1 VVLLAGSVEVPGAR
15 SFGAPGFHEPIVLTG
30 TVPAD
35 GTEQQGPLVVTLRD
49 AGRPAQTCDR
59 DHPLSGC
66 VIVDW
71 SDFDDR
77 PGVPPGGV
85 FDNRL
90 AVVSTTGPVT
100 HFLSERNR
108 LAPQPDDYSPG

>member
-1 VVLLAGSVEVPGAR
+1 MVLLAGSVDVPGAQ
-15 SFGAPGFHEPIVLTG
+15 SFNDPGFHEPIVLTG
-30 TVPAD
+30 TVPAN
-35 GTEQQGPLVVTLRD
+35 GAEQAGQLVVILRD
-49 AGRPAQTCDR
+49 SGRPSQTCDR

-66 VIVDW
+66 VTVDW

-90 AVVSTTGPVT
+90 TVVSTTGPVT
-100 HFLSERNR
+100 HFLSERNG